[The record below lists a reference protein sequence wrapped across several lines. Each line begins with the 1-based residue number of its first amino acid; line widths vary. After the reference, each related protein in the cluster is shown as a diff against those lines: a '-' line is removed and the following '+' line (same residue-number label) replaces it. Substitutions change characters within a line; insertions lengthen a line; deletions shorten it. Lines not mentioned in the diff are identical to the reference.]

1 MNIVVAFSPVNYK
14 DERRRKAQEVAIRV
28 LSRSPSFVY
37 PVAFDFLKDSSPF
50 SVVEECNIPT
60 LNILKRDS
68 SKTISNTRRLPYIKE
83 ILELCSKID
92 CDIFGYINSD
102 ILVDENVYQNLFED
116 KDAFIFSRSDI
127 AEVSVEDFLSG
138 KSKVIYGGDKH
149 IGADGFFFKKEW
161 WLNNRQKFPDNLIIG
176 STEWDTCYRHII
188 KKLTTNFVESR
199 SLYHVYHNQTWT
211 TTSPSALNNIAIW
224 NEIKNKGLY

>member
-14 DERRRKAQEVAIRV
+14 DERRRKAQEVAVRV
-28 LSRSPSFVY
+28 LSHAPSFVY
-37 PVAFDFLKDSSPF
+37 PVAFDFLKDSSPI

-68 SKTISNTRRLPYIKE
+68 VKTISNTRRLPYIKE

-127 AEVSVEDFLSG
+127 GEVSVEDFLAG

-149 IGADGFFFKKEW
+149 IGADGFFFNKEW
-161 WLNNRQKFPDNLIIG
+161 WLKNRQRFPSGLIIG
-176 STEWDTCYRHII
+176 STEWDTCYRYII
-188 KKLTTNFVESR
+188 KKLTANFVESR